1 MILQCHSRASPTG
14 TVRTSR
20 GPQRIHATASEGR
33 APSRRNDS
41 SFQDYSNRGSARPQR
56 GAPPARRPVQR
67 TLERNAER
75 ARQAKQEQADV
86 FLPRSVLMDKEVI
99 TRTSGKRLGYIDDVY
114 VDPVTLEVTTLYLRQ
129 NVSSIS
135 LGSSTREHV
144 SLSSLRQI
152 GDVVLVHDES
162 SLWDPPGDETMGF
175 VKLVGSEVQT
185 EDGLTLGKIRD
196 FLFNPDDGRITSIR
210 YDALGVS
217 SIPQEL
223 LGCSRLDE
231 RDIVAAGPMKTIVR
245 RGSERRAIK
254 ENDGW
259 VTEYVTSFVNLIA
272 GMDIQDASSPDSRDN
287 YRADP
292 AYAEWYAKHAKDYEM
307 YYKQKLP
314 EPIMNSEQ
322 NTTPRRRQPGKP
334 LALPPPQRRSV
345 GQAIRQETPTMPSRQ
360 ESREPDLMYQKRPSG
375 QRSASRMPSRSM
387 DQETPRRRAS
397 NRRMQIDQNTPQSD
411 QIMS

>member
-1 MILQCHSRASPTG
+1 MIVQCHSRMRPTG
-14 TVRTSR
+14 AGRTYR
-20 GPQRIHATASEGR
+20 GLQSIHATASEGR
-33 APSRRNDS
+33 ASSRRNDS
-41 SFQDYSNRGSARPQR
+41 SFQDYSNRGNGRPQR
-56 GAPPARRPVQR
+56 ASPPLRRPVQR
-67 TLERNAER
+67 TVERNTER
-75 ARQAKQEQADV
+75 ARQAKQEQADI
-86 FLPRSVLMDKEVI
+86 FLPRSLLMDKEII

-114 VDPVTLEVTTLYLRQ
+114 IDPVTLEVTTLYLRQ

-135 LGSSTREHV
+135 LGSPTREHV

-185 EDGLTLGKIRD
+185 EDGTTLGKVRD

-210 YDALGVS
+210 YDALGVP

-231 RDIVAAGPMKTIVR
+231 RDIVVVGPMKTIVR
-245 RGSERRAIK
+245 RGSERRAVK

-272 GMDIQDASSPDSRDN
+272 GMDIQDANAPDSRDN

-292 AYAEWYAKHAKDYEM
+292 AYAEWYAKHAKDYEI

-314 EPIMNSEQ
+314 EPIMNTEQ

-345 GQAIRQETPTMPSRQ
+345 GQAIRREAPTMPSRQ
-360 ESREPDLMYQKRPSG
+360 QAREPDMVYQKGPSG
-375 QRSASRMPSRSM
+375 RRSAPRVPQRSME
-387 DQETPRRRAS
+387 QEPPGRRAS
-397 NRRMQIDQNTPQSD
+397 NRRMQLDQNTRQSD